1 MRLKQFLEDFTDAV
15 RIARERMKHPDEAE
29 IMVRLANGMEFSP
42 GEVKV
47 KRGKVIICE
56 QKGTNGNGI
65 SGSVSGESLSN
76 DGD

>member
-1 MRLKQFLEDFTDAV
+1 
-15 RIARERMKHPDEAE
+15 MKHPDEAE

-56 QKGTNGNGI
+56 AKGVVESNGD
-65 SGSVSGESLSN
+65 LCQQT
-76 DGD
+76 